1 MHLHEQA
8 FQASKL
14 VNYAYDR
21 MGRVEGVYF
30 MGVDTVSL
38 VDARVTTSHESCKVC
53 VHRCVSIVCEHREC
67 GKLVT
72 HRCRRQIN
80 SVPGLYCLVVHFL

>member
-1 MHLHEQA
+1 
-8 FQASKL
+8 
-14 VNYAYDR
+14 
-21 MGRVEGVYF
+21 MGRVEIVYF
-30 MGVDTVSL
+30 TGVDTVSL

-72 HRCRRQIN
+72 RCWRQMNYN
-80 SVPGLYCLVVHFL
+80 SVPAGRVRLA

>member
-1 MHLHEQA
+1 VHLHEQA

-14 VNYAYDR
+14 ANYAYDR
-21 MGRVEGVYF
+21 MGRVEIVYF

-67 GKLVT
+67 GKLVYSQVQET
-72 HRCRRQIN
+72 DKL
-80 SVPGLYCLVVHFL
+80 SAWVGLAQVRV